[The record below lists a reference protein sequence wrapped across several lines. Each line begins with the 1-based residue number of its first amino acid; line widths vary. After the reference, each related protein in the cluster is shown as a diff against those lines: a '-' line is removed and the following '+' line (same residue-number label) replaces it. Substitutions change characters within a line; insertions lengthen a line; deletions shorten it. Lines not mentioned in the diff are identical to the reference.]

1 MTETEKK
8 IEKMLSMPK
17 EKRSFELMYN
27 ESRYNPNNVPCWL
40 PELAPYFATPKTVLY
55 DVPFKQFLWLIS
67 DDYDHEEVK
76 DFGKSIVK
84 AIKDGFGENP
94 KLPLFLKGYTF
105 SNKFTFSDCIIR
117 SLDPLK
123 VGQQALNIAYS
134 AMCVGA
140 NYQAGFAI
148 REFID
153 PDCQLPKIYGGM
165 PLHTEFRAFY
175 NFDTKKLL
183 AVYPYWDKETMLAN
197 LRGFDR
203 DTFADYA
210 NVLDGKFT
218 GSIIEVTKLA
228 EHQLRLVDGLLGI
241 WSVDFMK
248 DVSGKVWLID
258 AAVGNQ
264 SYYYERLGIKE

>member
-1 MTETEKK
+1 MMTDIENVMQKILSQDSRKK
-8 IEKMLSMPK
+8 N
-17 EKRSFELMYN
+17 FEQMYD
-27 ESRYNPNNVPCWL
+27 ESLHDPNNMPIWL
-40 PELAPYFATPKTVLY
+40 PHFAQYFATPKSIFYRASLE
-55 DVPFKQFLWLIS
+55 QFVWLMS
-67 DDYDHEEVK
+67 DDYKPD
-76 DFGKSIVK
+76 DIASFGTDIVK

-117 SLDPLK
+117 SLDPFK

-140 NYQAGFAI
+140 TYQAGFVI

-153 PDCQLPKIYGGM
+153 PKCNLPKIYGGM
-165 PLHTEFRAFY
+165 PLHTEFRTFY
-175 NFDTKKLL
+175 NFDTKNLL
-183 AVYPYWDKETMLAN
+183 AVYPYWDKETMLTN
-197 LRGFDR
+197 LRGFDK

-210 NVLDGKFT
+210 NILDGKFT
-218 GSIIEVTKLA
+218 GSIVEVTKLA
-228 EHQLRLVDGLLGI
+228 EHQLRLVDGLQGI

-258 AAVGNQ
+258 AAVGRQ
-264 SYYYERLGIKE
+264 SYYYERLGIG

>member
-17 EKRSFELMYN
+17 EKRSFEIIYN

-40 PELAPYFATPKTVLY
+40 PKLAPHFATPKTVLY

-67 DDYDHEEVK
+67 DDYNREEVE

-140 NYQAGFAI
+140 TYQAGFAI

-153 PDCQLPKIYGGM
+153 PKCNLPKIYGGM

-175 NFDTKKLL
+175 NFDTKNLL
-183 AVYPYWDKETMLAN
+183 AVYPYWDKETMLTN

-218 GSIIEVTKLA
+218 NSIVEVTKLA

>member
-1 MTETEKK
+1 MTS
-8 IEKMLSMPK
+8 IEESIRGILSCSNHTRDLEM
-17 EKRSFELMYN
+17 MYQ
-27 ESRYNPNNVPCWL
+27 ESVQDPNNMPAWL
-40 PELAPYFATPKTVLY
+40 PRFEPYFATPKTAFYGVSQE
-55 DVPFKQFLWLIS
+55 QFYWLMS
-67 DDYDHEEVK
+67 DDYKPD
-76 DFGKSIVK
+76 DIASFGSDIVK
-84 AIKDGFGENP
+84 AIKDGFGDNP

-183 AVYPYWDKETMLAN
+183 AVYPYWDKETMLSN
-197 LRGFDR
+197 LYGFDK

-210 NVLDGKFT
+210 NVLEGRFA
-218 GSIIEVTKLA
+218 GSIVEVTKLA
-228 EHQLRLVDGLLGI
+228 EHQLRLVGGLHGI

-258 AAVGNQ
+258 AAVGCQ
-264 SYYYERLGIKE
+264 SYYYERLGIG